1 MKFVRRLA
9 ALALALLLLPAP
21 ARAAYSD
28 VPATSWAYESI
39 ERATSLDL
47 IGGVGKGR
55 FGLKRQITRAEYAAM
70 LCRLM
75 GWEML
80 APEKGSFDD
89 NQDPSAWYYSA
100 VETAYAHGALL
111 KLGAR
116 AGVTEPLRREELA
129 AMTVRALGYA
139 ALAGVAQGD
148 CPFDDV
154 TTNPGYVA
162 LAYRM
167 GLMDGTKS
175 GKFAPKTVATRE
187 QAAVVLLRVYDR
199 LHAAVERK
207 TAAKAPADAVA
218 VEPVNDRR
226 GSVPMCPRAP
236 LAGVYAAA
244 IKAGAGGAVALEIA
258 PYDATEGRT
267 ITRERL
273 ASLLADRS
281 TKTYRSARYGSS
293 YLMRGSSVVWY
304 EAEGDVAEKVALCR
318 MLGVKTVYLL

>member
-1 MKFVRRLA
+1 MKLVRRLA

-28 VPATSWAYESI
+28 VPETSWAYESI
-39 ERATSLDL
+39 ERATNLNL

-75 GWEML
+75 GGEML

-89 NQDPSAWYYSA
+89 NQDPSAWYYGA

-154 TTNPGYVA
+154 TTNRGYVA
-162 LAYRM
+162 LAYHM
-167 GLMDGTKS
+167 GLMDGARS
-175 GKFAPKTVATRE
+175 GKFAPKTIATRE

-199 LHAAVERK
+199 LHAAVEQK
-207 TAAKAPADAVA
+207 TAAAAPDGAIRVA
-218 VEPVNDRR
+218 SIDSGS

-236 LAGVYAAA
+236 LADVYAAA
-244 IKAGAGGAVALEIA
+244 LEAGAGGAVALNTA
-258 PYDATEGRT
+258 PYDATTGKT

-273 ASLLADRS
+273 ASLLADKS

-293 YLMRGSSVVWY
+293 YLTRGSSVVWY
-304 EAEGDVAEKVALCR
+304 ESEDDVAEKVALCR